1 MTFTVRKVDP
11 ASGADAFGAPARPPA
26 REPSPP
32 APRRGPT
39 DAPPTGAR
47 AAAYGVCALPMTSGS
62 HAVEVPCWRASD
74 RSSLLNDE
82 VLRYHT
88 GLTPE
93 LSDPRYILDRAAV
106 PSAALHTVGHG
117 SVAVRFHVVLREIRF
132 AAGLAMMQISDSMA
146 DTRVKEWL
154 VTAKKKREDR
164 DKARRERMVSRMQK
178 DAERGTAQ
186 NLASYALATAKERRR
201 LSEAD
206 AAAGGGAP
214 SAAAAARAGA
224 GGGGA
229 SRSSLQEERQRRFE
243 RVQQRIEL
251 ARGSRGRRRDEGAG

>member
-1 MTFTVRKVDP
+1 MKAIVHVGLKPGVLDPQGKAVADTLGRMGYSEVQGARIGKVIELDLTGIDP
-11 ASGADAFGAPARPPA
+11 AK
-26 REPSPP
+26 
-32 APRRGPT
+32 
-39 DAPPTGAR
+39 
-47 AAAYGVCALPMTSGS
+47 
-62 HAVEVPCWRASD
+62 
-74 RSSLLNDE
+74 
-82 VLRYHT
+82 
-88 GLTPE
+88 
-93 LSDPRYILDRAAV
+93 
-106 PSAALHTVGHG
+106 
-117 SVAVRFHVVLREIRF
+117 
-132 AAGLAMMQISDSMA
+132 A